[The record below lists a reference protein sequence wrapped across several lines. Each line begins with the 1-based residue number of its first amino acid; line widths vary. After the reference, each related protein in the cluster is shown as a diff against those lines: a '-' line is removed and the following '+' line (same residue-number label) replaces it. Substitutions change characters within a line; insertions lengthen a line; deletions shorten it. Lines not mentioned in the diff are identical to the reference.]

1 MSQPLSHSDLLRI
14 IEEYLTSDLTKYATE
29 KKYGLY
35 QGCITYW
42 LRTFGLDDKPKNED
56 IMVEQPTTST
66 PETPLS
72 PSEKDELQTL
82 RREIRELNTHS
93 CTITAPYSSPAALAS
108 SARMSSDFWPIS
120 IHSTTSSAWI
130 SSPMRAT

>member
-14 IEEYLTSDLTKYATE
+14 LEEYLTSDLTKYATE

-56 IMVEQPTTST
+56 IMVEQPSLTQ
-66 PETPLS
+66 
-72 PSEKDELQTL
+72 KRCARHL
-82 RREIRELNTHS
+82 RKGDDGRILD
-93 CTITAPYSSPAALAS
+93 LLG
-108 SARMSSDFWPIS
+108 
-120 IHSTTSSAWI
+120 
-130 SSPMRAT
+130 

>member
-1 MSQPLSHSDLLRI
+1 MSHPLSHSDLLRI

-42 LRTFGLDDKPKNED
+42 LRTFGLDDKPQNGD

-66 PETPLS
+66 PETTLS
-72 PSEKDELQTL
+72 PKRTNS
-82 RREIRELNTHS
+82 R
-93 CTITAPYSSPAALAS
+93 PYAGRFAS
-108 SARMSSDFWPIS
+108 SKPNSSVRNWDTKP
-120 IHSTTSSAWI
+120 TSS
-130 SSPMRAT
+130 

>member
-1 MSQPLSHSDLLRI
+1 MSHPLSHSDLLRI
-14 IEEYLTSDLTKYATE
+14 IEEYLSPDLTKYATE

-56 IMVEQPTTST
+56 IMVEHPTTST

-72 PSEKDELQTL
+72 PSKKDELQTL
-82 RREIRELNTHS
+82 RRENRELKAQLKREEWGHKAYKLLVE
-93 CTITAPYSSPAALAS
+93 ITEETYDIDIRKNIAAK
-108 SARMSSDFWPIS
+108 
-120 IHSTTSSAWI
+120 
-130 SSPMRAT
+130 

>member
-1 MSQPLSHSDLLRI
+1 MSHPLSHSDLLRI
-14 IEEYLTSDLTKYATE
+14 IEEYLSPDLTKYTTE
-29 KKYGLY
+29 KKYSLY

-66 PETPLS
+66 PETTLS

-82 RREIRELNTHS
+82 RREIRELKAQLKREELGHKANKLLVEIAEETYD
-93 CTITAPYSSPAALAS
+93 IDI
-108 SARMSSDFWPIS
+108 RKNFGVK
-120 IHSTTSSAWI
+120 
-130 SSPMRAT
+130 

>member
-1 MSQPLSHSDLLRI
+1 MSHPLSHSDLFRI

-42 LRTFGLDDKPKNED
+42 LHTFGLDDKPKNED

-66 PETPLS
+66 P
-72 PSEKDELQTL
+72 
-82 RREIRELNTHS
+82 RRPFRPAKRTNS
-93 CTITAPYSSPAALAS
+93 RPYAGRIAS
-108 SARMSSDFWPIS
+108 SKPNSSVRNGDTKP
-120 IHSTTSSAWI
+120 TSS
-130 SSPMRAT
+130 